1 MATQQELEQLE
12 SLRPRG
18 LSRLLLLARR
28 NFVMEIARLIQETG
42 QALVPDSCL
51 MLLPHIDIGG
61 TRSTDIARRAGMTKQ
76 AVTQVIQQMEKAGLV
91 QKKAD
96 PADARAIL
104 ISFTEFGIGYLRD
117 MHAVIDRVE
126 LDLSKQLG
134 QEQMKQ
140 LRSTLD
146 FMAYDWPSMSK

>member
-1 MATQQELEQLE
+1 MSTQQELEQLE
-12 SLRPRG
+12 SLRPKG

-28 NFVMEIARLIQETG
+28 NFVMEIARLIQESG
-42 QALVPDSCL
+42 QTLVPDSCL

-76 AVTQVIQQMEKAGLV
+76 AVTQVIQQMERAGLV
-91 QKKAD
+91 QRNSD

-104 ISFTEFGIGYLRD
+104 ISFTSAGIDYLRD
-117 MHAVIDRVE
+117 LHAVIDRVE
-126 LDLSKQLG
+126 CDLSKRLG
-134 QEQMKQ
+134 QKPMKQ

-146 FMAYDWPSMSK
+146 FMAYEWPESK